1 MEKIAVILMDSFS
14 VKLSINSVV
23 NNEYFMAIDSEK
35 EELKLTL
42 EENSDCFLK
51 KSQIDSTISALKN
64 YRKICEMHGVNKVY
78 ALAIFTENQK
88 PKNLYSFFEEIF
100 NNCGFRFNLLSPEE
114 QSNYIYNGV
123 INTLDVPKGVICH
136 ISPEEVK
143 FVCYNRRMIL
153 NETTLDFGPLTLADK
168 YDLGEENKEQ
178 SLKDIALFVSQKF
191 AEIEWLKEVNEDYI
205 MVGSG
210 SYFEDISA
218 MVRRM
223 KKYPLDLAAGYN
235 LNMDDADKV
244 FAQVRQAPIDK
255 TKKLKG
261 ITEKRADVFVASSI
275 IALCAARALN
285 KNDAIISTHNII
297 AGQLFK
303 EEITA
308 SQEKPIS
315 DVLGYSLAAQ
325 SDFYDNANNTHNNQ
339 VYNLSL
345 LLFKQ
350 LKVLHKLPRNYTK
363 VLRLASYLHD
373 CGTRVGYTNHAKN
386 GFNVVLGADIFG
398 VTHRELVLA
407 GFAIAM
413 HTGQDIPLSEFLK
426 YRDLITEEDIAAVK
440 KLGIIIRMAE
450 AFDRTKN
457 SVIVDLNCDILGDS
471 VIMKTI
477 AVGNNSYEIEKA
489 SECAK
494 DFEKNFNKK
503 IEIL

>member
-1 MEKIAVILMDSFS
+1 MDSFS
-14 VKLSINSVV
+14 VKLTINSVV
-23 NNEYFMAIDSEK
+23 NSEYFVTVDSEK
-35 EELKLTL
+35 EDLKLAL

-51 KSQIDSTISALKN
+51 KSQIDNAVLALKN
-64 YRKICEMHGVNKVY
+64 FRKICEMHGVNKVY
-78 ALAIFTENQK
+78 AVATFVESEK

-100 NNCGFRFNLLSPEE
+100 NNCGFRFNILSPEE
-114 QSNYIYNGV
+114 ESNLIYNGI
-123 INTLDVPKGVICH
+123 INTFDLPKGVICH
-136 ISPEEVK
+136 ISAEEVK
-143 FVCYNRRMIL
+143 FVCYNRRMVL
-153 NETTLDFGPLTLADK
+153 NETTLDFGPLTLANK
-168 YDLGEENKEQ
+168 YSLDEENKEQ

-191 AEIEWLKEVNEDYI
+191 AEIDWLKDTAEDFV

-210 SYFEDISA
+210 AYFEDISA
-218 MVRRM
+218 MVKRM
-223 KKYPLDLAAGYN
+223 KKYPLDIVSGYN

-244 FAQVRQAPIDK
+244 FAQIRQAPIDK

-261 ITEKRADVFVASSI
+261 INEKRADVFVAATI

-285 KNDAIISTHNII
+285 KNDAIISNRGIME
-297 AGQLFK
+297 GQMFK
-303 EEITA
+303 EEIA
-308 SQEKPIS
+308 AAQEKPIS
-315 DVLGYSLAAQ
+315 DVLGYSINAQ
-325 SDFYDNANNTHNNQ
+325 SDFFDNENNAHNNQ

-363 VLRLASYLHD
+363 ILRLASFMHD
-373 CGTRVGYTNHAKN
+373 CGARVGYTSHAKN
-386 GFNVVLGADIFG
+386 GFNVLLGADVYG
-398 VTHRELVLA
+398 ATHREMVLA

-413 HTGQDIPLSEFLK
+413 HTGQDIALSEFLK

-440 KLGIIIRMAE
+440 KLGIIVRMAE

-457 SVIVDLNCDILGDS
+457 NVIVDLNCDILGDS

-477 AVGNNSYEIEKA
+477 AVGNNSYEISKA
-489 SECAK
+489 SECSK